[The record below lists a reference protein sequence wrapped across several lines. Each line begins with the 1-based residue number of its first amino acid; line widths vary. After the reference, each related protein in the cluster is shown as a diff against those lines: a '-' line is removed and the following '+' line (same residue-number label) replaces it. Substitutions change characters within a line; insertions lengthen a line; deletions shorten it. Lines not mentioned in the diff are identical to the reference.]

1 MSIMP
6 SRQYIMS
13 VMPLGREI
21 YRFYAFWAKS
31 YVNMLLD
38 GKWWDIIY
46 VLMTRINTYQLT
58 NKSCRGLKVITRC
71 KRLRND

>member
-13 VMPLGREI
+13 VMPLKPEI

-31 YVNMLLD
+31 YVNMLLY
-38 GKWWDIIY
+38 GKWYDIMY
-46 VLMTRINTYQLT
+46 VLMTRINT
-58 NKSCRGLKVITRC
+58 
-71 KRLRND
+71 

>member
-38 GKWWDIIY
+38 GKWWDIMY
-46 VLMTRINTYQLT
+46 VLMTRINT
-58 NKSCRGLKVITRC
+58 
-71 KRLRND
+71 